1 MSLINRIITHFVAN
15 VLALIGAVYWIP
27 GIAVSGSWVAYA
39 KIALV
44 LTVLNMTI
52 KPILKLI
59 LSPFIFI
66 TLGLGIIVV
75 NALVL
80 YVLDILMNE
89 LTITGLYPLV
99 YATLL
104 ISVVNVVIVAITR
117 RKTTS

>member
-1 MSLINRIITHFVAN
+1 MSLTTRIITHFVAN

-27 GIAVSGSWVAYA
+27 GIAVSGSWIAYA
-39 KIALV
+39 KIAFV
-44 LTVLNMTI
+44 LTVLNMTV

-75 NALVL
+75 NAIIL
-80 YVLDILMNE
+80 YVLDMFISE

-104 ISVVNVVIVAITR
+104 ISAVNVVIVAITH
-117 RKTTS
+117 RKKAS